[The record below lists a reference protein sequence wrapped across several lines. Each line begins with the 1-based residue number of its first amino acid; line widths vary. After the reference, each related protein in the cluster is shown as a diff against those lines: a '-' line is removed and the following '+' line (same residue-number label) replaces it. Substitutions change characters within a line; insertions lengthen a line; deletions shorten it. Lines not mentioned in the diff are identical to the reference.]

1 MKTDQTIKTSKSIK
15 MSFFFPLPFLFFRI
29 FRRRRRPRGTLAR
42 LLSDVTD
49 SCQSWLD
56 QKVFRGMFGTGH
68 NRDQD
73 QDLNW
78 EACAESERA
87 PPLEETPWSP
97 IKHTEVEE
105 TRDFTFG
112 Q

>member
-1 MKTDQTIKTSKSIK
+1 MTTTNSIR
-15 MSFFFPLPFLFFRI
+15 MSFLWFLVSRI

-56 QKVFRGMFGTGH
+56 QKVFRGMFGTAH
-68 NRDQD
+68 NQDQEQD
-73 QDLNW
+73 QDLNLDLNW
-78 EACAESERA
+78 EPRSSERE

-97 IKHTEVEE
+97 IKPTEVEE